1 MQKVIFLIGFFV
13 STLVF
18 ASPPTDAYCAG
29 MAEIVHGIAQ
39 MRVNGAD
46 RAVFIEQYKQSIE
59 EGAASG
65 SELLQDEEDKV
76 RALSIGITAFDMED
90 GPDEVVERWM
100 YSCQRAINDRI

>member
-18 ASPPTDAYCAG
+18 AQPPSDEYCAG
-29 MAEIVHGIAQ
+29 MAEIVYGIAQ

-46 RAVFIEQYKQSIE
+46 RAIFIEQYKQSIE

-65 SELLQDEEDKV
+65 SELLQDQEDID
-76 RALSIGITAFDMED
+76 RALGIGITAFDMEED
-90 GPDEVVERWM
+90 PDEVVERWM
-100 YSCQRAINDRI
+100 YSCQRAVNDRI